1 MILRSI
7 GSTGPSIAASL
18 PLAPGLVSLRSISS
32 SSSSSR
38 GRRLVVEGDSRLES
52 RNHSHSMGFEM
63 PRLEDLWDM
72 EQYFKAVRSL
82 FDDQGTM
89 ATIYLSGDAKNI

>member
-1 MILRSI
+1 MILRSR

-38 GRRLVVEGDSRLES
+38 GRRSVVEGNELES
-52 RNHSHSMGFEM
+52 QREIRSKTRQGKEKAE
-63 PRLEDLWDM
+63 PRCYTKLGVTWGRTTQADSLP
-72 EQYFKAVRSL
+72 VRVPISL
-82 FDDQGTM
+82 
-89 ATIYLSGDAKNI
+89 

>member
-1 MILRSI
+1 MILRSR

-38 GRRLVVEGDSRLES
+38 GRRSVVEGNELETQ
-52 RNHSHSMGFEM
+52 REI
-63 PRLEDLWDM
+63 
-72 EQYFKAVRSL
+72 RSKTR
-82 FDDQGTM
+82 QGEGGTQV
-89 ATIYLSGDAKNI
+89 LH